1 MAKILTP
8 PSITDLDG
16 LLDLMIHPDKGLD
29 YLKQLHAMRD
39 AIQDSLGV
47 VKTKEEA
54 DALLA
59 QASASW
65 HEAQRQVQSAT
76 EEIQAKMRT
85 ATQDVETM
93 RAKARA
99 VDEQSQ
105 QRLKDLRDRED
116 DVQARAKKLDAIA
129 ISQAEKAQELAG
141 LEIALNNR
149 AAALE
154 KEEAKL
160 KQLKS
165 LMTSHGV

>member
-8 PSITDLDG
+8 PSINDLDG

-29 YLKQLHAMRD
+29 YLKQLQAMRD
-39 AIQDSLGV
+39 AILDGLGV

-59 QASASW
+59 QASTLR

-76 EEIQAKMRT
+76 DEIQAKL
-85 ATQDVETM
+85 QDAKTDMEKM
-93 RAKARA
+93 RAQAKGL
-99 VDEQSQ
+99 DEQSQ
-105 QRLKDLRDRED
+105 QRVKDLRARED
-116 DVQARAKKLDAIA
+116 DVQARAKKLDAVA
-129 ISQAEKAQELAG
+129 ASQADKAQELAG
-141 LEIALNNR
+141 LEITLNSR
-149 AAALE
+149 AAYLE

-165 LMTSHGV
+165 LMASHGV